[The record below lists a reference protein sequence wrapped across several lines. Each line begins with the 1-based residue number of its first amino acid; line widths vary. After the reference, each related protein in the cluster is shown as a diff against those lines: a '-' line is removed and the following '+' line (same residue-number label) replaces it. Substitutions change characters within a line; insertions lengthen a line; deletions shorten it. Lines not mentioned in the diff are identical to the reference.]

1 MIISLVGMSSAGKT
15 YWAFEL
21 QKHGYIRVTCDDLI
35 EMKLGPELQKNG
47 YRGLHDV
54 AKWMGHPY
62 EPQYPETSKRYLD
75 FETEVMQEIL
85 DEVTSKNGAP
95 KNMVIDTTGSVIY
108 TTGSVLERLKHVSSI
123 IYLDIP
129 EEKKQEIYQEF
140 LRNPK
145 PIIWGDAFQ
154 PMKGES
160 DDKALARCYQDLLT
174 FRAKRYQ
181 KIADITIPFDLHR
194 HEDFT
199 APDFIEHITTA

>member
-21 QKHGYIRVTCDDLI
+21 QKHGYTRVTCDDRI
-35 EMKLGPELQKNG
+35 EKKLGPELRKNG
-47 YRGLHDV
+47 YKGLHEV

-75 FETEVMQEIL
+75 FENEVMIEIL
-85 DEVTSKNGAP
+85 DQITKRNGSP
-95 KNMVIDTTGSVIY
+95 RKMVIDTTGSVIY
-108 TTGSVLERLKHVSSI
+108 TTGSVLKRLKELSSI

-145 PIIWGDAFQ
+145 PIIWGDAFK
-154 PMKGES
+154 PREHES
-160 DDKALARCYQDLLT
+160 NDEALARCYQELLS
-174 FRAKRYQ
+174 FRAKRYE

-194 HEDFT
+194 QEGFT
-199 APDFIEHITTA
+199 APDFIEHITSA